1 DKTVSLRKDLS
12 EMHEWI
18 TQAEEEYLE
27 RDFEYKTPDEL
38 QKAVEELKRAKEEAL
53 QKEVKVKLITDS
65 VNNFIAK
72 APPAA
77 HEALKKELDVLIT
90 SYQQLCSRLNG
101 KWKTLEEVWACWREL
116 LSYLDAENKW
126 LTEIELKLKATENVQ
141 GGAEEISESLDS
153 LERLMRHPED
163 NRNQIREL
171 AQTLTDDG
179 KMNQVICYP
188 INALLK
194 CCKYYLKLSHLCEVR
209 QKSLEQSI
217 QSAQETDKTLR
228 LIQESLAAIDK
239 QLTAYTADRVDAAQ
253 VPQEAQ

>member
-65 VNNFIAK
+65 VKNFIAK

-101 KWKTLEEVWACWREL
+101 KWKTLEVWYLVSLVLRALLTGRRWRAL
-116 LSYLDAENKW
+116 LYYHTGLW
-126 LTEIELKLKATENVQ
+126 
-141 GGAEEISESLDS
+141 S

-171 AQTLTDDG
+171 AQTLTDGGILDEL
-179 KMNQVICYP
+179 
-188 INALLK
+188 INE
-194 CCKYYLKLSHLCEVR
+194 KLEKFNTRWEELQQEAVRR

-228 LIQESLAAIDK
+228 LIQESLAVIDK
-239 QLTAYTADRVDAAQ
+239 QLTAYIADRVDAAQ